1 MTAEAKGEDVKSA
14 VSDKNPPV
22 PVQVPDSDQ
31 NKKTDRITALQ
42 DGVGE

>member
-1 MTAEAKGEDVKSA
+1 MTAEPKGEDVKSA
-14 VSDKNPPV
+14 EAEKNPSI
-22 PVQVPDSDQ
+22 PVQVPDTAQ